1 MANTR
6 GALASAFHE
15 LKERPPAVLA
25 RTRKKEGAGQANK
38 QRVAIAFSKAR
49 AAGAK
54 IPEAKCHGGP
64 VGKFSN
70 Y

>member
-1 MANTR
+1 MTK

-15 LKERPPAVLA
+15 LKANPPAVLA
-25 RTRKKEGAGQANK
+25 RTRKKEGPGQANK

-49 AAGAK
+49 VAGAK
-54 IPEAKCHGGP
+54 IPEAKCRGGP
-64 VGKFSN
+64 VGRLSN